1 MNDWTKSA
9 AAPVTPS
16 PGGAGATYLGQEHF
30 LPLAVRGFGDPWNSY
45 LHGMAWFDGHLY
57 CGTTRAAY
65 CMIKARKIGRPRW
78 EPWPIKCPDGDPYK
92 SGLDLRGQIWRFN
105 PVTGEWQMVYLPP
118 MVTNNLGETLPREV
132 GYRGLYVLQ
141 TARDAKP
148 ALYASPY
155 QTIRSSLPP
164 LILRSEDGL
173 NFEPATRSDSG
184 LQGNCFRTVKQ
195 LKGRLYTTVVGSG
208 RGHSNASLHRVIFES
223 EDPLSKQWRPVCED
237 GFGDPNNIV
246 IFEMEVFN
254 GHLYAG
260 VANVVSGFQLWK
272 TDCEGE
278 PPYTWKRVIHLG
290 AYRGKYNQGIA
301 AMAVFDGA
309 LYITA
314 CVQDG
319 GYDRINR
326 IGPAASELIRVNAD
340 DSWNL
345 VVGTPRLTPDGVV
358 EPTSGFQPGFD
369 DLSNG
374 YFWRMGVHQGRLYV
388 GTMNW
393 AVSLPYIDRR
403 RLPEVAR
410 RTLSDLDFDDFID
423 RHGGFDL
430 WSTAD
435 GDHFDPV
442 TVSGFG
448 SPFNS
453 GVRQIVST
461 PVGLAVGTVNPF
473 GPEVAITR
481 GGGSGYELNP
491 RGGAEVWLGAVD
503 LPDDLRH
510 RRPCG
515 VVDGQ
520 PTTLEGWRMAPVGT
534 AVERRKVFVDSG
546 LNDPN
551 RFEFDTG
558 ALRRRAA
565 RVRQGS
571 LIRDAVLEAQSL
583 FDLKAFGEENIPVDG
598 PVLLLG
604 NNPVAPLVIG
614 GLPVAAHTV
623 YTLDA
628 VARRRGRPAW
638 TLALERYFELAEKF
652 SYVAEFLDRLA
663 FVPGRRGNGTRL
675 LEMGEAVLGYPEDR
689 PSRPPYGLQVFSTG
703 YVRMALDAGA
713 PIVPVVFLG
722 THESHILIEHKGRQI
737 LVNKGQRLPAKFR
750 LTFLPPIDPRH
761 HLGGSVDPQALAG
774 FCAQIRQAMRVFIDE
789 QRSERPLLRVVD
801 QLQAR
806 DADLKRELAP
816 ELREALLADVKTARR
831 LSGLSFDERR

>member
-1 MNDWTKSA
+1 MNDGTKSA
-9 AAPVTPS
+9 AAPLTPS
-16 PGGAGATYLGQEHF
+16 AVGADATYLGQEHF

-78 EPWPIKCPDGDPYK
+78 EPWPIKCPEGDPYK

-105 PVTGEWQMVYLPP
+105 PVTAEWQMVYLPP

-132 GYRGLYVLQ
+132 GYH
-141 TARDAKP
+141 
-148 ALYASPY
+148 
-155 QTIRSSLPP
+155 
-164 LILRSEDGL
+164 GL

-195 LKGRLYTTVVGSG
+195 LKGCLYTTVVGSG

-223 EDPLSKQWRPVCED
+223 EDPLSKQWRPICED

-260 VANVVSGFQLWK
+260 VANVVTGFQLWK

-301 AMAVFDGA
+301 AMAVFNGA
-309 LYITA
+309 LYVTA

-345 VVGTPRLTPDGVV
+345 VVGATRLTPDGVV

-410 RTLSDLDFDDFID
+410 RTQSDLDFDDFID

-435 GDHFDPV
+435 GNRFDPV
-442 TVSGFG
+442 TLSGFG

-461 PVGLAVGTVNPF
+461 PIGLAVGTVNPF
-473 GPEVAITR
+473 GPDVAITR
-481 GGGSGYELNP
+481 AGGSGYEPNP
-491 RGGAEVWLGAVD
+491 RGGAEVWLGALD
-503 LPDDLRH
+503 FPDNLRH
-510 RRPCG
+510 GRPCG
-515 VVDGQ
+515 
-520 PTTLEGWRMAPVGT
+520 AI
-534 AVERRKVFVDSG
+534 DS
-546 LNDPN
+546 
-551 RFEFDTG
+551 
-558 ALRRRAA
+558 
-565 RVRQGS
+565 Q
-571 LIRDAVLEAQSL
+571 
-583 FDLKAFGEENIPVDG
+583 
-598 PVLLLG
+598 
-604 NNPVAPLVIG
+604 
-614 GLPVAAHTV
+614 
-623 YTLDA
+623 
-628 VARRRGRPAW
+628 
-638 TLALERYFELAEKF
+638 
-652 SYVAEFLDRLA
+652 
-663 FVPGRRGNGTRL
+663 
-675 LEMGEAVLGYPEDR
+675 
-689 PSRPPYGLQVFSTG
+689 
-703 YVRMALDAGA
+703 
-713 PIVPVVFLG
+713 
-722 THESHILIEHKGRQI
+722 
-737 LVNKGQRLPAKFR
+737 
-750 LTFLPPIDPRH
+750 
-761 HLGGSVDPQALAG
+761 
-774 FCAQIRQAMRVFIDE
+774 
-789 QRSERPLLRVVD
+789 
-801 QLQAR
+801 
-806 DADLKRELAP
+806 
-816 ELREALLADVKTARR
+816 
-831 LSGLSFDERR
+831 